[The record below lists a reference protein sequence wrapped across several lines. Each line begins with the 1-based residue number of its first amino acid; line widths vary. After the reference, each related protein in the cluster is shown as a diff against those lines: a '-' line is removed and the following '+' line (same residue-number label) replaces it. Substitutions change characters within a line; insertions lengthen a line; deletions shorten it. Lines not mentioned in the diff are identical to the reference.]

1 MGEVLNLRQARK
13 RAARQRKEQRAE
25 ANRLL
30 HGVSKAERTLGVAR
44 ATKSHRDLDGHRVTT
59 GESDEI
65 AGR

>member
-30 HGVSKAERTLGVAR
+30 HGVSKAERTLGLAR
-44 ATKSHRDLDGHRVTT
+44 ATKSQGDLDGHRVTT

-65 AGR
+65 ASR

>member
-13 RAARQRKEQRAE
+13 RAARQRKEEGAA

-30 HGVSKAERTLGVAR
+30 HGVSKAERNLGAAR
-44 ATKSHRDLDGHRVTT
+44 SAKSRRDLDRHRLTT

>member
-13 RAARQRKEQRAE
+13 RAARQRKEQSAA

-30 HGVSKAERTLGVAR
+30 HGVNRAERSLGVAR
-44 ATKSHRDLDGHRVTT
+44 KAKSRRDLDRHRVTT

-65 AGR
+65 AGH